1 MERYYGLQFVTSS
14 LRKKADAAAIIKEKL
29 DQHSTC
35 ISDEAF
41 TVAESCSG
49 DLERT
54 QRIPTTVAYEIAAT
68 AASYVHSRA
77 KNPSSNPSKSQEGE
91 SSTRA
96 YNPEVAAYVA
106 ASTMTAVVAA
116 VELQKQET
124 AKDLQSLHSSPCEWF
139 VCDDSDTLTRCFIIQ
154 VLPKISSFSRLR

>member
-1 MERYYGLQFVTSS
+1 M
-14 LRKKADAAAIIKEKL
+14 RKKADAAAINIKEKL
-29 DQHSTC
+29 NQHSTC

-41 TVAESCSG
+41 NVGESCSAEALE
-49 DLERT
+49 LERT
-54 QRIPTTVAYEIAAT
+54 QQIPTTVAYEIAAT

-77 KNPSSNPSKSQEGE
+77 KNPSSHPLESQEKGE
-91 SSTRA
+91 SLTRA

-116 VELQKQET
+116 EEVQKQET

-139 VCDDSDTLTRCFIIQ
+139 VCDDTHTLTRCFIIQ
-154 VLPKISSFSRLR
+154 VLPPIYSL